1 MPKALERK
9 LEKEYPNDPHAV
21 YGTMN
26 KMGMMKGN
34 KETSKGRAYDKKHQ
48 KDALKRMK

>member
-9 LEKEYPNDPHAV
+9 LEKEYPNNPRAV

-26 KMGMMKGN
+26 KMGVMKGN
-34 KETSKGRAYDKKHQ
+34 KVTSKGEKLEEKMEKVASK
-48 KDALKRMK
+48 MK

>member
-9 LEKEYPNDPHAV
+9 LEHEYKNLPKKERDHAV

-26 KMGMMKGN
+26 KMGVMNGSRETAKGKALGKKMK
-34 KETSKGRAYDKKHQ
+34 
-48 KDALKRMK
+48 

>member
-1 MPKALERK
+1 MPKKIEEKLEREYK
-9 LEKEYPNDPHAV
+9 GLPKKERDHAV

-34 KETSKGRAYDKKHQ
+34 KETCRGKAIDK
-48 KDALKRMK
+48 MKK